1 MVSNNDWHHR
11 GIAHGVVD
19 RVDDDRGDE
28 VMDEA
33 ELEDIPCP
41 RCVLGEL
48 GRVENRPFL
57 HCSICGYY
65 QKMEDD
71 EYD

>member
-1 MVSNNDWHHR
+1 M
-11 GIAHGVVD
+11 AYD
-19 RVDDDRGDE
+19 RRDE
-28 VMDEA
+28 VMDEV

-48 GRVENRPFL
+48 ERVEKRPFL
-57 HCSICGYY
+57 HCAVCGYY

>member
-1 MVSNNDWHHR
+1 MASR
-11 GIAHGVVD
+11 MAY
-19 RVDDDRGDE
+19 DRGDE

-48 GRVENRPFL
+48 GRVENRPYL
-57 HCSICGYY
+57 HCAICGYY